1 MLRPFKLDA
10 PFWALVMIVILS
22 LASLGCFA
30 QAAAQRASFDAPV
43 LTTNFACPPPA
54 DI

>member
-1 MLRPFKLDA
+1 MIRPLKLDA
-10 PFWALVMIVILS
+10 PFWAVLIITALS

-30 QAAAQRASFDAPV
+30 RAAAQHASFDAPV
-43 LTTNFACPPPA
+43 LTTNFPCPAPA